1 MAAVCRTRCA
11 GRKFRDGHENMV
23 KLNLKKRR
31 RVVAGIGAA
40 AIAVTL
46 ASSTAASATTW
57 HSHSRTVAANRPAPA
72 FHPSKPPMKPSKMPT
87 KTATPTKTTSTSS
100 AAPSKTVTSTP
111 TKTTVPTPVSSVPTN
126 PAPPVNAA
134 CTTPKNPWAALEA
147 CGWAGPG
154 NTGYRSANCPNGLT
168 VNSGGATRIINIT
181 KANTVISCQRITG
194 SLDIQAANVT
204 IVDSYVSYDGG
215 GTSGTGVIKI
225 EDGASATVDHVEING
240 LNHTHACVW
249 LQGTSAVV
257 RNINCYGINDGIFS
271 WADTKYS
278 ATTGDNFSI
287 SDSYF
292 HNFTTNAANGHID
305 GYQTE
310 GASNGVIKHN
320 TYLMTSDADS
330 AIAIWNSLKSSSNIA
345 VSNNLITGGGFS
357 VYAEDYSPSES
368 NPVGGFSITNI
379 TFTNNTF
386 STHAASCVGGYGTW
400 FARPSWKYQ
409 GGPTDGW
416 HRSGNVVLETG
427 EKIDAGN
434 PHVNGVL
441 CT

>member
-1 MAAVCRTRCA
+1 
-11 GRKFRDGHENMV
+11 MV
-23 KLNLKKRR
+23 KLDFRKHR

-46 ASSTAASATTW
+46 VSSSAAGAATW
-57 HSHSRTVAANRPAPA
+57 HWRAAQISMHPAPNR
-72 FHPSKPPMKPSKMPT
+72 HPSRPPLRPTTVHKPTRS
-87 KTATPTKTTSTSS
+87 ATPTKS
-100 AAPSKTVTSTP
+100 VTPTP
-111 TKTTVPTPVSSVPTN
+111 TKTVPSSTT
-126 PAPPVNAA
+126 PAPTSAA
-134 CTTPKNPWAALEA
+134 PTSSAPAPTGNCANPKNPWASLEA
-147 CGWAGPG
+147 CGWAGPA

-168 VNSGGATRIINIT
+168 VNSGSTTRVIAVT

-194 SLDIQAANVT
+194 SLDIQANNVT
-204 IVDSYVSYDGG
+204 ISDSYVSYDGG
-215 GTSGTGVIKI
+215 GVGGSGVSKI

-240 LNHTHACVW
+240 LNHTHSCVW
-249 LQGTSAVV
+249 LQGTAGVV

-287 SDSYF
+287 TDSYF
-292 HNFTTNAANGHID
+292 HTFTANAANGHID

-310 GASNGVIKHN
+310 GANNGVIKHN

-330 AIAIWNSLKSSSNIA
+330 AIAIWDSLKSSSNIA

-368 NPVGGFSITNI
+368 NPVGGFTISNI
-379 TFTNNTF
+379 TFTGNTF
-386 STHAASCVGGYGTW
+386 STHAAKCVGGYGTW
-400 FARPSWKYQ
+400 FARPTWKYQ

-427 EKIDAGN
+427 EKIDANN
-434 PHVNGVL
+434 PHVNGTL

>member
-1 MAAVCRTRCA
+1 
-11 GRKFRDGHENMV
+11 MV
-23 KLNLKKRR
+23 KLNFARHRR
-31 RVVAGIGAA
+31 LVAGIGAVSL
-40 AIAVTL
+40 AVIL
-46 ASSTAASATTW
+46 VSSTAADASTW
-57 HSHSRTVAANRPAPA
+57 NWHPQKRIPFPAPS
-72 FHPSKPPMKPSKMPT
+72 FHPSRPPVKPSRTPTPT
-87 KTATPTKTTSTSS
+87 KSVTPSKSVTPTPTKT
-100 AAPSKTVTSTP
+100 STP
-111 TKTTVPTPVSSVPTN
+111 TPTPTKSST
-126 PAPPVNAA
+126 PAPSPTPTPTANCAN
-134 CTTPKNPWAALEA
+134 PKNPWASLEA
-147 CGWAGPG
+147 CGWAGPA

-168 VNSGGATRIINIT
+168 VNSGGTTRVIAVT
-181 KANTVISCQRITG
+181 KANTVLSCQRITG
-194 SLDIQAANVT
+194 SLDIQAQNVT
-204 IVDSYVSYDGG
+204 ISDSYVSYDGG
-215 GTSGTGVIKI
+215 GVGGSGVIKI

-240 LNHTHACVW
+240 LNHTHSCVW
-249 LQGTSAVV
+249 LQGTAATV
-257 RNINCYGINDGIFS
+257 RNVNCYGINDGIFS

-278 ATTGDNFSI
+278 STTGDNFSI

-292 HNFTTNAANGHID
+292 HDFTANAANGHID

-330 AIAIWNSLKSSSNIA
+330 AIAIWDSLKSSSNIA

-368 NPVGGFSITNI
+368 NPVGGFTITNI
-379 TFTNNTF
+379 SFTGNTF
-386 STHAASCVGGYGTW
+386 STHAAKCVGGYGTW

-427 EKIDAGN
+427 EKIDANN
-434 PHVNGVL
+434 PHVNGTL